1 MKPWF
6 KWNGSADC
14 VIHTSKT
21 RLNGILTAFHMKYD
35 EVIQVHAET
44 PLKPP

>member
-6 KWNGSADC
+6 IWNGSPDY

-21 RLNGILTAFHMKYD
+21 RLNGILTAFHMKYN
-35 EVIQVHAET
+35 EAHVHAET
-44 PLKPP
+44 ALKPP